1 MSENKIQFRNL
12 GPLLILLILISFSSC
27 NGQNTK
33 KIAGQ
38 YKDGSSVLYIFEDNT
53 FMILAVNAMEFGN
66 VVLNGQNIT
75 LTPHRPKQK
84 FALYGRKVQSRV
96 YGNTIMFQ
104 GFDKGNGL
112 VNLGENNSPPT
123 EMQRVFNAGAN
134 CIDWPN
140 FYDNN
145 NDSKIIYFTEKETD
159 KVFEFKIPEGY
170 RDFVAF
176 RFEDKVNVE
185 SVSATASPDFKRII
199 MKGGDEMVKEP
210 LTEEIMANKKTGISM
225 YERVYPGGK
234 YYYCNPAY
242 NMFEMEGINIRNYE
256 NIGFEGEGVFR
267 LLGQNQN
274 GGEPGSDTRLD
285 YDYHDETIIYQYTRI
300 EPTII
305 SKPVYKINEQSIF
318 IANCK

>member
-1 MSENKIQFRNL
+1 MPENKIQFRN
-12 GPLLILLILISFSSC
+12 GCPLLLLVILCTFSSC
-27 NGQNTK
+27 SGQNTK
-33 KIAGQ
+33 AIAGQ

-53 FMILAVNAMEFGN
+53 FMILAINSMEFGK
-66 VVLNGQNIT
+66 VALNGQHIV
-75 LTPHRPKQK
+75 LTPHKEKQK
-84 FALYGRKVQSRV
+84 FALYGRKVKSRV

-104 GFDKGNGL
+104 GFDQGNGL
-112 VNLGENNSPPT
+112 VNLQENNSPLK

-134 CIDWPN
+134 CSNWPN

-145 NDSKIIYFTEKETD
+145 SDPKVIYFTEKNTD
-159 KVFEFKIPEGY
+159 LVFEFKIPEGY

-185 SVSATASPDFKRII
+185 SVSATASPDFKTIK
-199 MKGGDEMVKEP
+199 MNGDDEMMKEP
-210 LTEEIMANKKTGISM
+210 LTEEIMNNKKMGMSM

-242 NMFEMEGINIRNYE
+242 NMFETEGIDISNYE
-256 NIGFEGEGVFR
+256 NIGFEGEGIFR
-267 LLGQNQN
+267 LLGQNQDV
-274 GGEPGSDTRLD
+274 GEPGSDTRLD

-300 EPTII
+300 EPTVIL
-305 SKPVYKINEQSIF
+305 KAGYKIIEQSLF